1 MSFDTQQASLAQ
13 WLQRLEALHPS
24 EIELGLARISRV
36 AERLDCLRPAPLV
49 ILVGGTN
56 GKGTTSALLSALLQ
70 AQGLTV
76 GLYCSPHIHRYNERV
91 QVNGREVSDADLCA
105 GFRAV
110 EVARGET
117 SLTYF
122 EFGTLAALHW
132 FKQQQLD
139 ACVLEIGLG
148 GRLDAVNIVDADIS
162 VVTSIGLDHQA
173 WLGDTVEQIGY
184 EKAGIA
190 RAGRWLVCGQPQPP
204 ATVRATAETL
214 GAHWCGRDDD
224 FSAQPD
230 GDCLQVRFRH
240 HQQAQQWRLPAAHIP
255 YPNVA
260 TAIQAL
266 ALLERLPDQATVA
279 EVLQQLRVV
288 GRLQHFVRQ
297 QNGQRLQLTLDV
309 AHNEQAAAYIGQQL
323 GRVDGIILG
332 MLADKDP
339 AAVLAALPQ
348 TKQLLVVG
356 LDCPRGLSAA
366 QLAERIG
373 SAVALTQAETVAA
386 AMQQLPGHGHWLVCG
401 SFYTVEAALAVLE
414 QEAEQWN
421 CI

>member
-13 WLQRLEALHPS
+13 WLERLEALHPT

-110 EVARGET
+110 EAARGDT

-184 EKAGIA
+184 EKS
-190 RAGRWLVCGQPQPP
+190 RYCPCRTLVG
-204 ATVRATAETL
+204 VR
-214 GAHWCGRDDD
+214 
-224 FSAQPD
+224 S
-230 GDCLQVRFRH
+230 
-240 HQQAQQWRLPAAHIP
+240 
-255 YPNVA
+255 
-260 TAIQAL
+260 
-266 ALLERLPDQATVA
+266 
-279 EVLQQLRVV
+279 
-288 GRLQHFVRQ
+288 
-297 QNGQRLQLTLDV
+297 
-309 AHNEQAAAYIGQQL
+309 AAA
-323 GRVDGIILG
+323 
-332 MLADKDP
+332 A
-339 AAVLAALPQ
+339 
-348 TKQLLVVG
+348 
-356 LDCPRGLSAA
+356 
-366 QLAERIG
+366 
-373 SAVALTQAETVAA
+373 
-386 AMQQLPGHGHWLVCG
+386 GHGPGYGGNTGCALVRPG
-401 SFYTVEAALAVLE
+401 
-414 QEAEQWN
+414 
-421 CI
+421 